1 MSVRSYQSWMFEIQ
15 AESTRSWPKH
25 LVSILFCEL
34 WFQYK
39 YTMAVRVEK
48 LTSWE
53 LNGVEGA
60 TEGDIRKRWSLA
72 EFEDG

>member
-1 MSVRSYQSWMFEIQ
+1 MAKTSRVNI
-15 AESTRSWPKH
+15 
-25 LVSILFCEL
+25 ICEL